1 MDLVNLI
8 DYQDNWNFSLFEAF
22 DNHIITLTTRLTPA
36 GTNKED
42 CNQPQRRLNKQI
54 PP

>member
-22 DNHIITLTTRLTPA
+22 DNHIITLTTRLIRWYH
-36 GTNKED
+36 KED
-42 CNQPQRRLNKQI
+42 CINLTKG
-54 PP
+54 